1 MTEPEIYTVLTDIFH
16 DLFADDAIVLRPET
30 TADQVPGWDSFNHL
44 NIIVAVEDAFSIKM
58 KTDEIEKLNN
68 VGDLVKTIQRKLH

>member
-1 MTEPEIYTVLTDIFH
+1 VLTDIFH